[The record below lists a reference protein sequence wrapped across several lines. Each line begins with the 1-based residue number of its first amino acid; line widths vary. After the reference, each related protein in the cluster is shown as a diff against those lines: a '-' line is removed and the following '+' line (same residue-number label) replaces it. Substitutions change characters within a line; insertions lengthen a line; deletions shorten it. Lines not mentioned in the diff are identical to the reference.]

1 MAIRDRMHPG
11 TVEIQDGMNDVVS
24 AMQII
29 RKAPTNVT
37 ARVQSGAVVEAACA
51 WIVEN
56 GAGTYNFDVLLPAG
70 ALITN
75 ILVHNHVLWAAAT
88 SASLEVGDF
97 TNAATPVAID
107 ADGFFTAVDLKATD
121 LLALESVSLLGGG
134 QGGVAGAYN
143 AGTNTHWT
151 NLYKATERILR
162 FSTVSVGAGTAG
174 RTFCAVTFVAPGE
187 TLVTVTQ

>member
-1 MAIRDRMHPG
+1 MAIRDRQHPG

-29 RKAPTNVT
+29 RKAPANVT
-37 ARVQSGAVVEAACA
+37 TRVQSGAVVEAACA

-70 ALITN
+70 ALITD
-75 ILVHNHVLWAAAT
+75 IIVHNHVLWTAAT

-107 ADGFFTAVDLKATD
+107 ADGFYTAVDLKATD
-121 LLALESVSLLGGG
+121 LLATEGINFGFA
-134 QGGVAGAYN
+134 GGVQGAYST
-143 AGTNTHWT
+143 GTLTQWN
-151 NLYKATERILR
+151 NLYKATERIIR
-162 FSTVSVGAGTAG
+162 FSIVSVGAGTAG
-174 RTFCAVTFVAPGE
+174 RTFCCVTYVCPGE